1 MKNIKVF
8 LLLNTMPFLLIGC
21 SQPKVEV
28 QPTYT
33 PYPTLAALPT
43 YTPYPTLEPLPTYTP
58 YPTPVIPTVVPSETI
73 PAVTATSNP
82 TVNLN
87 LTSDKEAGVWLVGTE
102 VAVGLWR
109 AVGGDCYS
117 VTSDKSG
124 GPMDMASGPNSIINI
139 PPVAFSVQFVSYP
152 GNCTWTYLGQ

>member
-1 MKNIKVF
+1 MKNTRVLF
-8 LLLNTMPFLLIGC
+8 LVLILPFLLIGC

-28 QPTYT
+28 LPTYT
-33 PYPTLAALPT
+33 PYPTMAALPT

-58 YPTPVIPTVVPSETI
+58 YPTPVVPTEVP
-73 PAVTATSNP
+73 TATVPAITNTPFP
-82 TVNLN
+82 TVNPN
-87 LTSDKEAGVWLVGTE
+87 LTSDKAAGVWLVGTE

-117 VTSDKSG
+117 VTYDKVG
-124 GPMDMASGPNSIINI
+124 EQMDMASGPNSIINL
-139 PPVAFSVQFVSYP
+139 PSSAFSVQFVSYP